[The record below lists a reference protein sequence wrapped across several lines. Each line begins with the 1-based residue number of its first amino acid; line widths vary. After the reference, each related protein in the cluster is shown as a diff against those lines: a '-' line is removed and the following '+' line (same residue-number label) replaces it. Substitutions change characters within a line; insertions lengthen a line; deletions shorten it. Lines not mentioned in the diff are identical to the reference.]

1 MSVRSMSDDNDI
13 AIWDRFWESQNGGQ
27 SGGCLPDGWRAI
39 EITQNSV
46 WRDFLA
52 GASPNCAVLDL
63 ATGDGRVLKW
73 IEETGRAGELVGV
86 DSAHSLPECG
96 DAIRMLTGI
105 PIENLPFEADRFDL
119 VTSQFGFEYSR
130 VEDTA
135 AQIAKVMRDD
145 GRAGLMMH
153 CGDGPIL
160 AHNLARAAAIKWV
173 AEDRKLFE
181 RAMQAVRA
189 GPQFFHGFVTHCQGT
204 ARMGAERFGPQSP
217 AWEIAEAIARSFQ
230 MEQRHRSG
238 NLRQTLDAIRSQSR
252 NELERISSL
261 QRACAV
267 ADDDNRLAKAFE
279 RAGLTQVSLEPVQ
292 DAAGAA
298 FATVRVLRKR

>member
-1 MSVRSMSDDNDI
+1 MSDDNDI
-13 AIWDRFWESQNGGQ
+13 AVWDRFWESQNGGHG
-27 SGGCLPDGWRAI
+27 GGCLPDGWRAI
-39 EITQNSV
+39 EIAQKSV
-46 WRDFLA
+46 WRDFVA

-63 ATGDGRVLKW
+63 ATGDGRVLRW
-73 IEETGRAGELVGV
+73 LEEIGCAGELVGV
-86 DSAHSLPECG
+86 DAATLLPEG
-96 DAIRMLTGI
+96 SDAIQMLAST
-105 PIENLPFEADRFDL
+105 PVEQLPFEAERFDL
-119 VTSQFGFEYSR
+119 ITSQFGFEYSR
-130 VEDTA
+130 VEETA
-135 AQIAKVMRDD
+135 VQIAKVMRND
-145 GRAGLMMH
+145 GRAGLIMH
-153 CGDGPIL
+153 RGDGPIL

-173 AEDRKLFE
+173 AEDKKLFE
-181 RAMQAVRA
+181 RAMQAERA
-189 GPQFFHGFVTHCQGT
+189 GPQFFHGFVAHCQGT

-267 ADDDNRLAKAFE
+267 ADDGERLAKAFE
-279 RAGLTQVSLEPVQ
+279 IAGLTQVSLEPVQ

>member
-1 MSVRSMSDDNDI
+1 MSDDNDI
-13 AIWDRFWESQNGGQ
+13 AVWDRFWESQNGGQ
-27 SGGCLPDGWRAI
+27 GGGCLPDGWSAI
-39 EITQNSV
+39 EIAQKMA
-46 WRDFLA
+46 WRNFVA
-52 GASPNCAVLDL
+52 GAHPGCAVLDL
-63 ATGDGRVLKW
+63 ATGDGRVLRW
-73 IEETGRAGELVGV
+73 IEEIGCAGELVGV
-86 DSAHSLPECG
+86 DSAHSLPTG
-96 DAIRMLTGI
+96 SDSIQMLAGT
-105 PIENLPFEADRFDL
+105 PVENLPFEADRFDL

-153 CGDGPIL
+153 RGDGPIL
-160 AHNLARAAAIKWV
+160 AHNLARAAAIEWITDDK
-173 AEDRKLFE
+173 KLFE

-189 GPQFFHGFVTHCQGT
+189 GPQFFQGFVSHCQGT
-204 ARMGAERFGPQSP
+204 ARMGAERFGPRSP
-217 AWEIAEAIARSFQ
+217 GWEIAEAIARSFH

-261 QRACAV
+261 RRACAV
-267 ADDDNRLAKAFE
+267 ADDGERLAKAFE
-279 RAGLTQVSLEPVQ
+279 IAGLTQVSLEPVQ

-298 FATVRVLRKR
+298 FATVHVLRKH